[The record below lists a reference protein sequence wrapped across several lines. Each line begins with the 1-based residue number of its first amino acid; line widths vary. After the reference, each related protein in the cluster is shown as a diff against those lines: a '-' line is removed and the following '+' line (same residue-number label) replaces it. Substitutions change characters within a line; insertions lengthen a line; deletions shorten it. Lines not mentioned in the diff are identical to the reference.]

1 MNARA
6 LPVHAALPDLL
17 AALSQ
22 QRNVV
27 LEAPPGA
34 GKSTVVPLALLE
46 QPWAQGRRI
55 LLLEPRRLAARAVA
69 ARMAQT
75 LEESVGQTV
84 GYRMRLDTRVGP
96 RTRLEVVTEGVLT
109 RMLQQDPSLDGV
121 AAVVFDEFHE
131 RSLAADLGLAL
142 CLEAQAALSPELRL
156 LVMSATLDGTAIA
169 ALLDGAPVI
178 RTEGR
183 QYPVQIHY
191 TGRGLPP
198 LPPSGV
204 PLIRHY
210 EPVAA
215 VLRRAVDETSGD
227 VLVFLPGAGDIRC
240 LRSVLDNGPRWP
252 DVLIH
257 ELYGELALEAQE
269 AALAPASA
277 GKRKLVLATNVAE
290 TSLTIAGVTVV
301 VDVGL
306 VRRSVFDPG
315 TGMSRLI
322 TERVS
327 RASATQRAGRA
338 GRTAPG
344 VCYRLWGEGSQATL
358 AAYTPAEILSADL
371 APLALELAQ
380 WGTRDVQTLRWLD
393 VPPQAA
399 LQQARD
405 LLRQL
410 DALDDQD
417 RISAH
422 GQQLG
427 SIGLHPRL
435 AHMLIRARAQGLGGF
450 AARLAAVLSER
461 DLLRSSRDPDLRSR
475 LEALRGGAAMVDRGA
490 IERVRRLQSQLADGA
505 RDARPNDDNDA
516 GLVLAW
522 AFPDRIAQ
530 RRPGSDGTGAARYLL
545 ANGRGAVLEQASTLS
560 SAAYLVAV
568 DLDDAEAVAAR
579 IRLAAPV
586 ELADL
591 QRVLASQ
598 LREQLQSGFDE
609 REQSVS
615 ARRQLRLGALVLA
628 EKPVVLAAGEARLA
642 LIEALRQRGLSALPW
657 DDAARA
663 LLARLRFAA
672 DAGKGSA
679 GAAQPWPSYA
689 EADLLNELDDWL
701 GLHLEGISRL
711 SQLGRVDLSAALLAR
726 LDYRQQRQL
735 EERAPTHWQAPTG
748 TRVRIDYEDDSAPCV
763 EVRLQEAFGL
773 AETPRIAGGTV
784 PVTFKLLSPAR
795 RPVQI
800 TRDLAGFWRGSY
812 AEVRKELRGRY
823 PRHYWPDDPLQA
835 EPQRGPRRPRS

>member
-1 MNARA
+1 MNASL
-6 LPVHAALPDLL
+6 LPVHAALPGLL
-17 AALSQ
+17 AALRQ

-34 GKSTVVPLALLE
+34 GKSTVVPLALLD

-75 LEESVGQTV
+75 LAEPIGQTV

-109 RMLQQDPSLDGV
+109 RMLQEDPALEGV
-121 AAVVFDEFHE
+121 AAVLFDEFHE

-156 LVMSATLDGTAIA
+156 LVMSATLDGAAIA
-169 ALLDGAPVI
+169 ALLGDAPVI

-183 QYPVQIHY
+183 QHAVQVRY

-198 LPPSGV
+198 LPAAGV
-204 PLIRHY
+204 PLVRHY
-210 EPVAA
+210 EPVAT
-215 VLRRAVDETSGD
+215 VLRRAVDETTGD
-227 VLVFLPGAGDIRC
+227 LLVFLPGAGDIRC
-240 LRSVLDNGPRWP
+240 LRSVLENGSRWP
-252 DVLIH
+252 DVIIH
-257 ELYGELALEAQE
+257 ELFGELALEAQE
-269 AALAPASA
+269 AALAPAPA
-277 GKRKLVLATNVAE
+277 GRRKLVLATNVAE

-315 TGMSRLI
+315 TGMSRLV

-344 VCYRLWGEGSQATL
+344 VCYRLWGEGSQPTL
-358 AAYTPAEILSADL
+358 AAFTPPEILSADL

-380 WGTRDVQTLRWLD
+380 WGTRDVHTLRWLD
-393 VPPQAA
+393 VPPAAA

-410 DALDDQD
+410 DALDEQD
-417 RISAH
+417 CISAH
-422 GQQLG
+422 GKQLCTV
-427 SIGLHPRL
+427 GLHPRL
-435 AHMLIRARAQGLGGF
+435 AHMLIRARAAGLGQF

-461 DLLRSSRDPDLRSR
+461 DLLRSTRDPDLRSR
-475 LEALRGGAAMVDRGA
+475 LEALRGSAASVDRGA
-490 IERVRRLQSQLADGA
+490 IERVRRLQSQLAGRSA
-505 RDARPNDDNDA
+505 DARAGDDNEA
-516 GLVLAW
+516 GAVLAW

-530 RRPGSDGTGAARYLL
+530 RRPGSDSSGTARYLL
-545 ANGRGAVLEQASTLS
+545 SNGRGAVLEHASTLG
-560 SAAYLVAV
+560 SAAYLVAI
-568 DLDDAEAVAAR
+568 DLDDAEAAAAR

-586 ELADL
+586 TLLDL
-591 QRVLASQ
+591 QRVLATQ

-615 ARRQLRLGALVLA
+615 ARRQQRLGALVLG
-628 EKPVVLAAGEARLA
+628 EKMVVLAADEARQA
-642 LIEALRQRGLSALPW
+642 LVQALRERGLGALPW
-657 DDAARA
+657 DEASRA

-672 DAGKGSA
+672 TGAGPTLPPFDEQA
-679 GAAQPWPSYA
+679 
-689 EADLLNELDDWL
+689 LLSGLEDWL
-701 GLHLEGISRL
+701 GEQLQGITRL
-711 SQLGRVDLSAALLAR
+711 SQMTRVRLSDALLAR

-735 EERAPTHWQAPTG
+735 DERAPTHWQAPTG
-748 TRVRIDYEDDSAPCV
+748 TRVRIDYEDESAPCV
-763 EVRLQEAFGL
+763 EVRLQEVFGL
-773 AETPRIAGGTV
+773 ADTPRIAGGTV